1 MDRDLKESH
10 DYLTKQIITYIG
22 NKRELLTEI
31 ENEVHLVLEILKK
44 EKIVFLD
51 LFSGSGIVSRLLKK
65 YSSKVITN
73 DLEDYSYILN
83 ECFLTNKSDFDENK
97 FKFYLEQLEENIKTK
112 PILDGIISSN
122 YAPKDDDNIKL
133 EDRVFYTKEN
143 AIYIDSTRYYI
154 DKLIPEDYK
163 KYFLA
168 ELITQSSIHV
178 NTCGVFKG
186 FYKDKNSKIGK
197 YGGTGSNALS
207 RIKGKIK
214 LETPVLSNFNCEVNV
229 YKKDANVLC
238 KEVKDLD
245 LVYLDPPYN
254 EHPYSSNYFMLN
266 VILKNKLEGKLSKV
280 SGIPNNWNR
289 SIYNKKREALRGLED
304 IVKSIDSKLILVS
317 YNDEGF
323 IEFNEMKNML
333 SKYGKLIS
341 EKKILYN
348 TFRGSRNLNNRS
360 IHTNE
365 FLFLLKK
372 KV

>member
-1 MDRDLKESH
+1 MDRDLKESN

-73 DLEDYSYILN
+73 DLEYYSYILN

-97 FKFYLEQLEENIKTK
+97 FNFYLEQLEENIKTK
-112 PILDGIISSN
+112 PIIDGIIAKN
-122 YAPKDDDNIKL
+122 YAPKDENNIKL

-143 AIYIDSTRYYI
+143 AIYIDSARYYI

-214 LETPVLSNFNCEVNV
+214 LEAPVLSNFNCEVNV

-304 IVKSIDSKLILVS
+304 IVKSIDSKFILVS